1 MLTEDSLFADQEKQE
16 GARKRSLSRFKR
28 RGESPLRHD
37 SMGDSEVLNR
47 PDSRI
52 LTQKTG
58 PPCRVP
64 FQKPSE
70 KINSRNRSEDPS
82 GYGVPSHPSEPCQ
95 FRREA
100 SRRFMGCRGNGV
112 DDQNKSCRASQNLEN
127 SSTGQ
132 RKISADLSSEATIT
146 PPWASPLIA
155 RTMSVGTNATSSL
168 LFKFHL
174 FIRSS
179 SSLDF
184 YFYVFHQFS
193 YLPN

>member
-16 GARKRSLSRFKR
+16 GERKRSLRRFKR

-37 SMGDSEVLNR
+37 SMDDSEVLNR

-127 SSTGQ
+127 LPLVKERS
-132 RKISADLSSEATIT
+132 
-146 PPWASPLIA
+146 PPI
-155 RTMSVGTNATSSL
+155 
-168 LFKFHL
+168 
-174 FIRSS
+174 
-179 SSLDF
+179 
-184 YFYVFHQFS
+184 
-193 YLPN
+193 